1 MKNQEL
7 AFKKIRHKGKTY
19 QSVDNVDIKDG
30 KIILSF
36 AFKHKGNCSLRKELL
51 IDSNNRPV
59 EVSKSNV
66 DFATKTMNSIHD
78 DIFCNTFDLDRYATY
93 FPHSS
98 FVKEVTLASDNH
110 QLLRIKQILLLLNI
124 SRSTFWR
131 WCETGFFPAGHSIG
145 AGRIKAWRA
154 ATVYTWI
161 LFNTE
166 AANYE

>member
-1 MKNQEL
+1 MENQGL

-19 QSVDNVDIKDG
+19 QSVDGVNIEDG

-36 AFKHKGNCSLRKELL
+36 TFQYQSNSSFRKELL
-51 IDSNNRPV
+51 IGANNRSA
-59 EVSKSNV
+59 EVNKSNV
-66 DFATKTMNSIHD
+66 DLATKTMRSIHE
-78 DIFCNTFDLDRYATY
+78 DISCNAFDLDRYATY
-93 FPHSS
+93 FPRSS
-98 FVKEVTLASDNH
+98 FVKEGSLARNDH
-110 QLLRIKQILLLLNI
+110 QLLRIKQVISLLNI

-131 WCETGFFPAGHSIG
+131 WCETGVFPEGHSIG

-166 AANYE
+166 VASYE